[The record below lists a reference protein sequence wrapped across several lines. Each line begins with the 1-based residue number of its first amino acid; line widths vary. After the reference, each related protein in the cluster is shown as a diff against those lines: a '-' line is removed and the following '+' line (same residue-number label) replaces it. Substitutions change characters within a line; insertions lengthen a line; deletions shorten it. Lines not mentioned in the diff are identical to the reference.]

1 MPDHASE
8 VRLRVR
14 YAETD
19 QMGFAYY
26 GAYAAW
32 LEVGRVEFLRERGLS
47 YREVEAAGQLL
58 AVRELHLDYLAPA
71 RYDDLLSIRTR
82 VAERTKS
89 RVAFQSEILL
99 VVGDRLPAVAARH
112 AVPLLRPPKTG
123 LLARGR
129 VVLVCLD
136 RSGRPQRLSDELVK
150 ACAAS

>member
-1 MPDHASE
+1 MPEHASE

-47 YREVEAAGQLL
+47 YRQVEAAGQLL

-71 RYDDLLSIRTR
+71 RYDDLLGIRTR
-82 VAERTKS
+82 AAEHTKS
-89 RVAFQSEILL
+89 RVVFESEVFLA
-99 VVGDRLPAVAARH
+99 VGDRSSAAGE
-112 AVPLLRPPKTG
+112 PRPGTG

-136 RSGRPQRLSDELVK
+136 RSGRPQRLSDALVK
-150 ACAAS
+150 ACAGS